1 MCRGTDMMTLL
12 LLLLLLLLY
21 VYIAILNNVLSV
33 NS

>member
-1 MCRGTDMMTLL
+1 MCRGTDMMTL